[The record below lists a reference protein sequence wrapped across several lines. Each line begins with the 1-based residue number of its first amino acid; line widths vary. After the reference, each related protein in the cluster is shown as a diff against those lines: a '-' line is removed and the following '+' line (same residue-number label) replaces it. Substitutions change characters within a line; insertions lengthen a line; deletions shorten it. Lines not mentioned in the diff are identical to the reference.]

1 MTTCAEMKMM
11 LKKKGVSGYSG
22 CDKAELM
29 RMCKEHGCMVE
40 KPVKFI
46 QKVMSAPGYRKG
58 AMTRKAKAHHEKP
71 LEYAKEVLAHPGHH
85 DLRTRRQA
93 QFLVNIQHKK

>member
-1 MTTCAEMKMM
+1 MKMM

-22 CDKAELM
+22 CKKPELM
-29 RMCKEHGCMVE
+29 KMCKAHGCMSEE

-58 AMTRKAKAHHEKP
+58 AMTKKAKAHHMMP
-71 LEYAKEVLAHPGHH
+71 LEYAKDVLANPEKH
-85 DLRTRRQA
+85 DMRTRRQA
-93 QFLVNIQHKK
+93 QFLVNIQHK